1 MISKKKIY
9 EYENFNI
16 QTFSAISKL
25 FKNKTRLEFQY
36 FSLGNKLRKLG
47 NFLVRLLKIDWNE
60 GLWGNWNLLHSW
72 FWDGGSEKCQDERSY
87 KRACPKIT
95 I

>member
-47 NFLVRLLKIDWNE
+47 NFLVRLLKID
-60 GLWGNWNLLHSW
+60 
-72 FWDGGSEKCQDERSY
+72 
-87 KRACPKIT
+87 
-95 I
+95 